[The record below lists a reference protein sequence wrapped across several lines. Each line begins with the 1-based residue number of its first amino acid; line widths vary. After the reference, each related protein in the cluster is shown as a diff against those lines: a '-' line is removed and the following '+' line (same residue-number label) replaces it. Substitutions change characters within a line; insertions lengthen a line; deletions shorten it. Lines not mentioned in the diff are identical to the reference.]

1 MGLGVVYEAL
11 GSRKTSEFVV
21 IQELLIL
28 PDFGFGCDQK
38 S

>member
-1 MGLGVVYEAL
+1 MGLGVAYEAL
-11 GSRKTSEFVV
+11 GSHKNSEFVV

-28 PDFGFGCDQK
+28 PKFGFGCDQK